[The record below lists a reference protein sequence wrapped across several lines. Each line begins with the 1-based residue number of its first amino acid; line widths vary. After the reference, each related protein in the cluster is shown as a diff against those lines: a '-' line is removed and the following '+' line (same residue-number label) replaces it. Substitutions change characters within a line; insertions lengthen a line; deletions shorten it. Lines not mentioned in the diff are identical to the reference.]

1 MRSTWWDEQTRG
13 GDQVAVRGWRHT
25 NPSFQIPKLHFFIPS
40 AAQAPPK
47 IGVWSAGDEGP
58 GDTQAE
64 ERRPHG
70 PKKRENRS
78 HDNGGRGIFES
89 SRLYKRL
96 CERGIDNI
104 P

>member
-1 MRSTWWDEQTRG
+1 MNKLGEVIKQQSEAEDTQTHPFKY
-13 GDQVAVRGWRHT
+13 Q
-25 NPSFQIPKLHFFIPS
+25 NYIFFIPS
-40 AAQAPPK
+40 AAQALPK
-47 IGVWSAGDEGP
+47 IGVWSAGEEGP

-78 HDNGGRGIFES
+78 HDNGGRGSFES